1 MFRNK
6 MLNIVLIVVIA
17 VALLGIVG
25 VVVFKTVIVPA
36 SGQQE
41 EKVPTAKELKLSQF
55 EFGKMTTNLA
65 GSALIQATFSVQ
77 GESVDAMRELEE
89 RKAQIKDIINTVLH
103 TTTQADIEKPE
114 GYQLLKVRLINE
126 MNKVMI
132 EGKVTNIYISD
143 IVVQ

>member
-6 MLNIVLIVVIA
+6 LLNIVLIMIIA

-25 VVVFKTVIVPA
+25 IVAYKTVIVPA
-36 SGQQE
+36 AGQE
-41 EKVPTAKELKLSQF
+41 EDVPSAKELLESQF
-55 EFGKMTTNLA
+55 EVGKMTTNLA
-65 GSALIQATFSVQ
+65 GDALIQATISIQ
-77 GESVDAMRELEE
+77 GDSAEAKEELEQ

-103 TTTQADIEKPE
+103 TTTQADIEKPD
-114 GYQLLKVRLINE
+114 GFQQLKVRLVEE
-126 MNKVMI
+126 MNKVML